1 MEPVSCMVMRCKS
14 VGEVRISY
22 SLTCQ
27 EDCWSSIGWGPSP
40 AKLGLPR
47 RAETISTQIGAFEE
61 SPQSLCVRQAKAV
74 LYTSPFRRALPPQ
87 DPTMVANALA
97 ASLIRSPFTPSWS
110 EPSRICTASHRVACI
125 QNVGGRRGAP
135 LLKVEQAAPRGQ
147 SIVVRAENAQT
158 ATDAGDSLHASSDLS
173 RI

>member
-1 MEPVSCMVMRCKS
+1 MEPVFCKVMQGKS

-27 EDCWSSIGWGPSP
+27 EDCWSSIGWGPSL

-74 LYTSPFRRALPPQ
+74 LYTRPFRRALPPQ

-97 ASLIRSPFTPSWS
+97 ASLVRSPFTPSWS
-110 EPSRICTASHRVACI
+110 EPSRICTASHRVAFI

-158 ATDAGDSLHASSDLS
+158 ATDAGDSLHAFSDLS